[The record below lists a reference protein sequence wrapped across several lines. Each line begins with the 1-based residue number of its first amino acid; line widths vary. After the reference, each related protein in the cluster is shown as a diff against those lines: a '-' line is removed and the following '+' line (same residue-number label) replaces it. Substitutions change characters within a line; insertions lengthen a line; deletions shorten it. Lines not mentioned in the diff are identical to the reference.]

1 MDLVARR
8 EKEIRR
14 IVKTIG
20 GNNSGSAIAPIAISH
35 FLFQANVAR
44 IHKKEERARVVK
56 TIKCNKHSSMAAN

>member
-35 FLFQANVAR
+35 FLFQANVTR
-44 IHKKEERARVVK
+44 IHKKKKEKKKSCKNDQV
-56 TIKCNKHSSMAAN
+56 